1 MFHFNVLGPS
11 LRFIFVISLPCSHGL
26 RSDGMTFVLELQTAR
41 QFFLVIRT
49 GFNFIFCCMEPQ
61 DALTGKLHPICRFF
75 SSGMISNFLK
85 LLSTAFRYLWSSPRE
100 QLQLERSR
108 LAEDHQLQTEF
119 VKKSHSDFWL
129 RWNSEKDFKEKL
141 QASRSKILNK
151 DLTLEELRFLYEK
164 QHREELLALEKKFRF
179 ELRVFDLRSPQ
190 LQDQRRVVLQD
201 SLLRSRL

>member
-41 QFFLVIRT
+41 QFFLAIRT
-49 GFNFIFCCMEPQ
+49 GFNFIFLL
-61 DALTGKLHPICRFF
+61 DGNTGRLNWQTSSYLQIF

-141 QASRSKILNK
+141 QASRPKILNK

-164 QHREELLALEKKFRF
+164 QHLWYSKFRF

>member
-1 MFHFNVLGPS
+1 
-11 LRFIFVISLPCSHGL
+11 
-26 RSDGMTFVLELQTAR
+26 
-41 QFFLVIRT
+41 
-49 GFNFIFCCMEPQ
+49 MEPP

-164 QHREELLALEKKFRF
+164 QHREELLAPEKKFRF